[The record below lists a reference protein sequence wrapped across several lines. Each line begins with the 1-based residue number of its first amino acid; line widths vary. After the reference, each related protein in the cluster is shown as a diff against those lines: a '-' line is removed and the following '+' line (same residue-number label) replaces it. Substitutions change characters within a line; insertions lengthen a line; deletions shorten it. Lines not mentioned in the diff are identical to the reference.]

1 MKIRVIRGRI
11 DFGEQLPPICY
22 SKMKLSN
29 RYCFAAYQS
38 QVEPT
43 LKANYATH
51 DFSQASDL
59 GYQTSASAVFSANIE
74 GNSLDL
80 NSFMNLQLA
89 RRKFKP
95 TKEVIEIENLIT
107 AYQFAQRHPLNEMN
121 LLKSHQLLAK
131 TLLVSRQRGKY
142 RRNRAGVFSPSGLV
156 YLAVEPELVAAEMG
170 ALFAEIAQLLN
181 STLTLTEIF
190 YFASLIHLRFVHIH
204 PFVDGNG
211 RAARLAE
218 KWFLAHHLGE
228 NGWRV
233 PAERHYKTHQ
243 ADYYQALNLGVNF
256 YELDD
261 EQCLPF
267 LLMLPG
273 CLEK

>member
-1 MKIRVIRGRI
+1 
-11 DFGEQLPPICY
+11 
-22 SKMKLSN
+22 MKLNN
-29 RYCFAAYQS
+29 RYCFTAYQQ
-38 QVEPT
+38 QVVPI
-43 LKANYATH
+43 LKTHYAEY
-51 DFSQASDL
+51 DFSRVSDL
-59 GYQTSASAVFSANIE
+59 GYQTSVSAVFSANIE

-80 NSFMNLQLA
+80 NSFMNFQLA

-95 TKEVIEIENLIT
+95 TKEVKEIENLIT
-107 AYQFAQRHPLNEMN
+107 AYQFAQRNPLNETN

-131 TLLVSRQRGKY
+131 TLLMSRQRGKY
-142 RRNRAGVFSPSGLV
+142 RQNRAGVFSPSGLV
-156 YLAVEPELVAAEMG
+156 YLAVEPEFVAVEMG

-181 STLTLTEIF
+181 STLTMTEIF

-218 KWFLAHHLGE
+218 KWFLAYHLGE
-228 NGWRV
+228 NGWKI
-233 PAERHYKTHQ
+233 PTERYYKTHQ

-256 YELDD
+256 YELDY

-267 LLMLPG
+267 LLMLPD
-273 CLEK
+273 CLENYL